1 MARLNIK
8 DVAGTRPFNICGV
21 YMIELFDYKKYSL
34 LEYNT
39 ILRDWFYGKPP
50 QDTNIFKYVVHHCVR
65 NVDTVLIKFH
75 NNHWLKIDRD
85 GWWCAA
91 YCDETRDVI
100 SNRHFYTKN
109 RTSET
114 LGLGRV
120 AYCRRPAKG
129 ITYKHIMINGLSI
142 VRNEHTRVNLNIP
155 YKYNFNVQLFK
166 KYKEYQLQT
175 HDGMSYFEKVNN
187 KNKVLKTVIRVTD
200 TTTKDTY
207 GMSIE
212 WDKSH
217 KHVVMELHKNFTRET
232 RFNMS
237 FKDCDIDNI
246 FNKYIMFEFD
256 LTAEPKDFTVVE
268 KVRTLLAVHL
278 QNTYN
283 NIKNEGLNAD
293 FIGQLLKRIEVLESD
308 EHQVQKRP

>member
-21 YMIELFDYKKYSL
+21 HMMELFDYKKYSL
-34 LEYNT
+34 NEYNT

-50 QDTNIFKYVVHHCVR
+50 TDTNIFKYEIHHCVR
-65 NVDTVLIKFH
+65 SVDTLLIKFH

-85 GWWCAA
+85 GWWCEA
-91 YCDETRDVI
+91 YSDDTMDVI
-100 SNRHFYTKN
+100 SNRHFYSKR

-114 LGLGRV
+114 LGLGHV
-120 AYCRRPAKG
+120 AYCHRPAKG

-142 VRNEHTRVNLNIP
+142 ERNDHNRVNLNISQ
-155 YKYNFNVQLFK
+155 KYYFNVQYYK

-175 HDGMSYFEKVNN
+175 GCGLSYYEKVNR
-187 KNKVLKTVIRVTD
+187 KNEVLKTVIRVND
-200 TTTKDTY
+200 TENKDSYSISLMWNKNRKYVNMDLYKNY
-207 GMSIE
+207 G
-212 WDKSH
+212 
-217 KHVVMELHKNFTRET
+217 RET

-237 FKDCDIDNI
+237 FKDCDIDNV
-246 FNKYIMFEFD
+246 FNKYLMFEFD

-283 NIKNEGLNAD
+283 NIKKDGLNAD

-308 EHQVQKRP
+308 EYQVQKRP